1 LSFGEVYYNSYYDY
15 YFFGYVPIGSKA
27 YRVES
32 SGELKWFSRVTLE
45 ELFSEID
52 KELKTPRKLQYDL
65 KIFSTDK
72 VLESKTDK
80 RGYPKSCGIQ
90 NANKDIIVIIRG
102 D

>member
-1 LSFGEVYYNSYYDY
+1 VN
-15 YFFGYVPIGSKA
+15 
-27 YRVES
+27 
-32 SGELKWFSRVTLE
+32 
-45 ELFSEID
+45 
-52 KELKTPRKLQYDL
+52 KELEAPKEIRYDL
-65 KIFSTDK
+65 KVFTTDQ